1 MPIYEYQCTACG
13 DVEEV
18 LQKFSD
24 KPLKKCRYC
33 SGKVQKLISN
43 SSFHLK
49 GTGWYVTDYA
59 NKSKK
64 PSPPSKSTEKTTT
77 NQPDKSKKTTD
88 KTPKQLIPFFIDFPP
103 SRTQTNSDLQ
113 WAYYFVIRSSLLRDK
128 VHRDVVSGDL
138 KNFLLPLF
146 TNQNV

>member
-24 KPLKKCRYC
+24 KPIKKCRRC

-43 SSFHLK
+43 SSFRLK

-64 PSPPSKSTEKTTT
+64 SSPSSESTEKTTT
-77 NQPDKSKKTTD
+77 NKPDKSKKTPD
-88 KTPKQLIPFFIDFPP
+88 KK
-103 SRTQTNSDLQ
+103 S
-113 WAYYFVIRSSLLRDK
+113 K
-128 VHRDVVSGDL
+128 
-138 KNFLLPLF
+138 
-146 TNQNV
+146 